1 MAAHTLGVGI
11 LGCGNIS
18 GIYLRNAPLFAG
30 LELRACASRT
40 LASARRAAEPLGLPA
55 VSVPELLARD
65 DIDIVVNLTPPN
77 DHAALTRAALEAGKH
92 VYSEKPLTVSVAD
105 AKHLLAL
112 AESKG
117 LALGCAP
124 DTFLGGGHQLCRQVI
139 DSGRI
144 GRVLAGTAMVLSHG
158 MEHWHPDPEFFFKP
172 GGGPVLDL
180 GPYYLTA
187 LVNLLG
193 PVARIQAH
201 GQVGQEERLV
211 TAPGPRHGQRIT
223 VETLT
228 HVTAL
233 LDFAAGAQI
242 TLMASW
248 DIWKNGHPPIEL
260 YGTAGSLRIPDPNW
274 FGGTPEVSDRDGPWQ
289 PLPSHTLP
297 FGAPNYRGPHW
308 PAERPD
314 QANYR
319 ALGIADLASSL
330 RAGTPHRSSAR
341 LALHVL
347 EVMDGILAAC
357 ATGTAVTLAP
367 GIARPPPLAAAE
379 AAALLA

>member
-1 MAAHTLGVGI
+1 MAARTFGVGI

-18 GIYLRNAPLFAG
+18 GIYLRNMKLFAG

-40 LASARRAAEPLGLPA
+40 LASAQRAAEPRGLPA
-55 VSVPELLARD
+55 VTVAELLARE

-77 DHAALTRAALEAGKH
+77 DHALLTQAALEAGKH

-105 AKHLLAL
+105 AKRLIAL
-112 AESKG
+112 AGSKG

-144 GRVLAGTAMVLSHG
+144 GRVLGGTAMVLSHG
-158 MEHWHPDPEFFFKP
+158 MEHWHPDPAFFFKP

-193 PVARIQAH
+193 PIARVQAH
-201 GQVGQEERLV
+201 GQIGLAERLV
-211 TAPGPRHGQRIT
+211 TAPGPRQGQRIT

-274 FGGTPEVSDRDGPWQ
+274 FGGTPEVSDHDGPWQ
-289 PLPSHTLP
+289 PLPSDTMP
-297 FGAPNYRGPHW
+297 FGALNYRGPHW

-319 ALGIADLASSL
+319 ALGIADLAASV
-330 RAGTPHRSSAR
+330 RAGTPHRSSAH

-347 EVMDGILAAC
+347 EVMDAILHAC
-357 ATGTAVTLAP
+357 DTGTAVSLAP
-367 GIARPPPLAAAE
+367 AIDRPAPLGAVE

>member
-1 MAAHTLGVGI
+1 MALGVGI

-18 GIYLRNAPLFAG
+18 GIYLRNTPLFPG
-30 LELRACASRT
+30 LELRACASRS
-40 LASARRAAEPLGLPA
+40 LESARRAAAPLGLPA
-55 VSVPELLARD
+55 VTVPELLARD

-77 DHAALTRAALEAGKH
+77 DHAALTQAALEAGKH

-105 AKHLLAL
+105 ARRLIAL
-112 AESKG
+112 AESRS
-117 LALGCAP
+117 LHLGCAP
-124 DTFLGGGHQLCRQVI
+124 DTFLGGGHQLCRQVV

-144 GRVLAGTAMVLSHG
+144 GRILGGTAMVLSHG

-201 GQVGQEERLV
+201 GKIGNAERLV
-211 TAPGPRHGQRIT
+211 TSPGPRHGSRIT

-233 LDFAAGAQI
+233 LDFAAGPQI

-248 DIWKNGHPPIEL
+248 DIWKHGHPPIEL
-260 YGTAGSLRIPDPNW
+260 YGTEGSLRVPDPNW
-274 FGGTPEVSDRDGPWQ
+274 FGGTPEVSDRDGPWR
-289 PLPSHTLP
+289 PLPSDTMP
-297 FGAPNYRGPHW
+297 FGALNYRGPHW
-308 PAERPD
+308 PADRPD

-319 ALGIADLASSL
+319 ALGIADLAASV
-330 RAGTPHRSSAR
+330 RTGTPHRSSAR

-347 EVMDGILAAC
+347 EVMDAILAA
-357 ATGTAVTLAP
+357 ATNGTAVALAP
-367 GIARPPPLAAAE
+367 AIDRPPPLTASD

>member
-1 MAAHTLGVGI
+1 MAARSFGVGI

-18 GIYLRNAPLFAG
+18 GIYLRNTPLFAG

-40 LASARRAAEPLGLPA
+40 LASARRAADPLGLPA

-77 DHAALTRAALEAGKH
+77 DHAALTAAALEAGKH
-92 VYSEKPLTVSVAD
+92 VYSEKPLTVSLAD
-105 AKHLLAL
+105 ARALVAL
-112 AESKG
+112 ADSRG

-124 DTFLGGGHQLCRQVI
+124 DTFLGGGHQLCRQVL

-144 GRVLAGTAMVLSHG
+144 GRILGGTAMVLSHG

-172 GGGPVLDL
+172 GGGPILDL

-187 LVNLLG
+187 LINLLG

-201 GQVGQEERLV
+201 GQVGHAERLV
-211 TAPGPRHGQRIT
+211 TAPGPRHGQRIA

-233 LDFAAGAQI
+233 LDFAAGPQL

-260 YGTAGSLRIPDPNW
+260 YGTEGSLRIPDPNW
-274 FGGTPEVSDRDGPWQ
+274 FGGSPEVSDRDGPWQ
-289 PLPSHTLP
+289 PLPSDTMP

-308 PAERPD
+308 PAERPG

-319 ALGIADLASSL
+319 ALGIADLAASL

-347 EVMDGILAAC
+347 EVMDAILQAC

-367 GIARPPPLAAAE
+367 STGRPPPLGAGE

>member
-1 MAAHTLGVGI
+1 MPVGTLGVGI

-18 GIYLRNAPLFAG
+18 GIYLRNTPMFAG
-30 LELRACASRT
+30 LELRACASRSM
-40 LASARRAAEPLGLPA
+40 ASARRAAEPLGLAA
-55 VSVPELLARD
+55 VTVAELLARE

-77 DHAALTRAALEAGKH
+77 DHAALSRAALEAGKH
-92 VYSEKPLTVSVAD
+92 VYSEKPLTVSVDD
-105 AKHLLAL
+105 AHGLIAL
-112 AESKG
+112 AEAKG

-124 DTFLGGGHQLCRQVI
+124 DTFLGGGHQLCRQIV

-144 GRVLAGTAMVLSHG
+144 GRILGGTAMVLSHG

-201 GQVGQEERLV
+201 GQIGNAERVV
-211 TAPGPRHGQRIT
+211 TAPGARQGQRIA

-233 LDFAAGAQI
+233 LDFAAGAQV

-260 YGTAGSLRIPDPNW
+260 YGTEGSLRVPDPNW
-274 FGGTPEVSDRDGPWQ
+274 FGGTPEVADRDGPWQ
-289 PLPSHTLP
+289 ALASDAMP
-297 FGAPNYRGPHW
+297 FGALNYRSPHW

-319 ALGIADLASSL
+319 SLGMADLAASV

-357 ATGTAVTLAP
+357 GSGAAVALAP
-367 GIARPPPLAAAE
+367 AIDRPPPLGAAE

>member
-1 MAAHTLGVGI
+1 MPIGTLGVGI

-18 GIYLRNAPLFAG
+18 GIYLRNMPMFAG
-30 LELRACASRT
+30 LELRACASRSM
-40 LASARRAAEPLGLPA
+40 ASAQRAAEPLGLGA
-55 VSVPELLARD
+55 VTVPELLARE
-65 DIDIVVNLTPPN
+65 DIDIIVNLTPPN
-77 DHAALTRAALEAGKH
+77 DHAALTRAALEAGKN
-92 VYSEKPLTVSVAD
+92 VYSEKPLTVSVED
-105 AKHLLAL
+105 ARGLIAL
-112 AESKG
+112 AEARR

-124 DTFLGGGHQLCRQVI
+124 DTFLGGGHQLCRQIV

-144 GRVLAGTAMVLSHG
+144 GRVIGGTAMVLSHG

-180 GPYYLTA
+180 GPYYLTV

-193 PVARIQAH
+193 PIARVQAH
-201 GQVGQEERLV
+201 GQIGLAERLV

-260 YGTAGSLRIPDPNW
+260 YGTEGSLRIPDPNW

-289 PLPSHTLP
+289 TQESHTMP
-297 FGAPNYRGPHW
+297 FGALNYRGPHW

-319 ALGIADLASSL
+319 ALGIADLAASV
-330 RAGTPHRSSAR
+330 RAGTPHRSSAQ

-347 EVMDGILAAC
+347 EVMDAILRAC
-357 ATGTAVTLAP
+357 ATGTAVCLAP
-367 GIARPPPLAAAE
+367 AIDRPAPLGAAE

>member
-1 MAAHTLGVGI
+1 MAARTFGVGI

-18 GIYLRNAPLFAG
+18 AIYLRNMPIFAG

-40 LASARRAAEPLGLPA
+40 LASAQRAADPLGLPA
-55 VSVPELLARD
+55 VTVAELLARE

-77 DHAALTRAALEAGKH
+77 DHAGLTQAALEAGKQ

-105 AKHLLAL
+105 AQRLITL

-124 DTFLGGGHQLCRQVI
+124 DTFLGGGHQLCRQIV

-144 GRVLAGTAMVLSHG
+144 GRVLGGTAMVLSHG
-158 MEHWHPDPEFFFKP
+158 MEHWHPDPAFFFKP

-193 PVARIQAH
+193 PIARVQAH
-201 GQVGQEERLV
+201 GQVGLAERLV
-211 TAPGPRHGQRIT
+211 TAPGPRHGQRIK

-233 LDFAAGAQI
+233 LDFAGGPQL

-260 YGTAGSLRIPDPNW
+260 YGTEGSLRVPDPNW
-274 FGGTPEVSDRDGPWQ
+274 FGGTPEVSDRDGPWRPQ
-289 PLPSHTLP
+289 ESHAMP
-297 FGAPNYRGPHW
+297 FGALNYRGAHW

-319 ALGIADLASSL
+319 ALGIADLAASL
-330 RAGTPHRSSAR
+330 RAGTPHRSSAQ

-347 EVMDGILAAC
+347 EVMDAILQAC
-357 ATGTAVTLAP
+357 ATGAPITLAP
-367 GIARPPPLAAAE
+367 TLGRPAPLGAAE